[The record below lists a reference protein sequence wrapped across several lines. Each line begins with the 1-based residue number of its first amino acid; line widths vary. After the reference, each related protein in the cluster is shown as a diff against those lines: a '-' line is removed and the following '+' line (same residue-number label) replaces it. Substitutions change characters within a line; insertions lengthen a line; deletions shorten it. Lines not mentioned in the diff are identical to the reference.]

1 MKVALVLD
9 LDDTLYPERAYNFS
23 GFRAVGQHLAERCGI
38 QGFADCCITLF
49 EAGVRGRIFDDALL
63 RLGTTADV
71 AELLTVYREH
81 VPEITLF
88 EDARAL
94 FERVRGKLPL
104 ALLTDGYAAV
114 QRRKVA
120 ALGIADHFAAR
131 VFSDDEGRDAWKPS
145 PLPYQRVMKLLAQ
158 EAEEFIYV
166 GDNPAKD
173 FVTARALGWQTVQ
186 VRRPGAVHPIT
197 EVSPG
202 FEADLVIDSLTGLP
216 WHRYGL

>member
-1 MKVALVLD
+1 MSLALVLD

-23 GFRAVGQHLAERCGI
+23 GFRAVGRHLAAQHGI
-38 QGFADCCITLF
+38 SGFADCCVALF
-49 EAGVRGRIFDDALL
+49 ESGARGDIFDQALA
-63 RLGTTADV
+63 RLGVTADV

-88 EDARAL
+88 EDARTL

-131 VFSDDEGRDAWKPS
+131 VFSDDEGREAWKPS
-145 PLPYQRVMKLLAQ
+145 PLPYLRVMNLLAQ
-158 EAEEFIYV
+158 KAEEFIYV

-173 FVTARALGWQTVQ
+173 FVTARKLGWQTVW
-186 VRRPGAVHPIT
+186 VCRPGAVHQV
-197 EVSPG
+197 EAVAPG
-202 FEADLVIDSLTGLP
+202 FEADIVIKSLTGLP

>member
-1 MKVALVLD
+1 MSLALVLD

-23 GFRAVGQHLAERCGI
+23 GFRAVGRHLAAQRGI
-38 QGFADCCITLF
+38 SGFAECCISLF
-49 EAGVRGRIFDDALL
+49 EAGARGNIFDQALAQ
-63 RLGTTADV
+63 LGAAADV

-81 VPEITLF
+81 VPEIDLF
-88 EDARAL
+88 EDARTL
-94 FERVRGKLPL
+94 FARVHGKLPL

-114 QRRKVA
+114 QRRKLD
-120 ALGIADHFAAR
+120 ALGIASLFAVR
-131 VFSDDEGRDAWKPS
+131 VFSDDEGRHAWKPS
-145 PLPYQRVMKLLAQ
+145 PLPYQRVMNLLAQ

-186 VRRPGAVHPIT
+186 IRRPGAVHPIMT
-197 EVSPG
+197 VSPG